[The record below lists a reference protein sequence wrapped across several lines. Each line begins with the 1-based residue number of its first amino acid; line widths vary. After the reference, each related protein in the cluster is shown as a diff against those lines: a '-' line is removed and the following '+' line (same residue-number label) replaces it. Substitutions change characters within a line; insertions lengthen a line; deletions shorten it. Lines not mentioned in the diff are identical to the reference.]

1 MMFLE
6 SMNML
11 LHANTKGFTDN
22 RRTLSLESGSA
33 TTFLLQIPMWKKSG
47 IKEVVFLKDGVV
59 VAWFSTF
66 QGKKSLTL
74 LSLMLIHHVRTGTNQ
89 RESKLNDEFK
99 I

>member
-6 SMNML
+6 SINRL

-33 TTFLLQIPMWKKSG
+33 TTFLLQIPTWKKSG
-47 IKEVVFLKDGVV
+47 IKGVVILKDGVV
-59 VAWFSTF
+59 VAWFSF

-74 LSLMLIHHVRTGTNQ
+74 LSSMLIHHVRTGTNQ
-89 RESKLNDEFK
+89 RESKLND
-99 I
+99 